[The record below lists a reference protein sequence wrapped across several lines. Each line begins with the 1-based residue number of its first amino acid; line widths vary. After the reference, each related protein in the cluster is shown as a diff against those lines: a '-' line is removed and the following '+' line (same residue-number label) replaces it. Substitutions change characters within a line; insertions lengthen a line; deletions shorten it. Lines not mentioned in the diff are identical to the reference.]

1 MLPDKTD
8 IGIRQLQ
15 YRFNPH
21 GLQLFTNTAPDS
33 PDLIH
38 RKQSHQLPLPFQIR
52 QIHHSSGLSLPLFRR
67 VIGQLC
73 QGFSLGYAD
82 TDREVR
88 PAQNRL
94 ANFPAKVG
102 KVATVTN
109 TSKIAK
115 SLINT
120 VNFAAWREF
129 LQRCHHSVGHIG
141 IKLIV
146 AAKRDNTVPA
156 KHVLLLEIRLTHFD
170 EGLSLLRTGDHAA
183 VVV

>member
-1 MLPDKTD
+1 MD

-21 GLQLFTNTAPDS
+21 GLQFFTDAAPDA

-52 QIHHSSGLSLPLFRR
+52 QVHHSSGLPLPLFRG
-67 VIGQLC
+67 VIGQLR

-82 TDREVR
+82 ADREVR

-102 KVATVTN
+102 KIATVTN

-115 SLINT
+115 CLINT
-120 VNFAAWREF
+120 VNLASWRDF

-156 KHVLLLEIRLTHFD
+156 KHVILLEIRLTHFD
-170 EGLSLLRTGDHAA
+170 EGLRFLRTGDHTA
-183 VVV
+183 VVI